1 MTSFAVR
8 INTNLI
14 SCLYTS
20 VEHKYCTTT
29 YFHPLQYQAPQYG
42 HRSVSDTDV
51 TKGLRLF
58 GTW

>member
-29 YFHPLQYQAPQYG
+29 YFHPLQY
-42 HRSVSDTDV
+42 RSVSDTDV